1 MYARTTNMRIKAR
14 IVIYITNLL
23 LNISIEW
30 NALRYYWFEIKKK
43 LMDRKN
49 WFWKYYVNDSF
60 GIETYIII

>member
-1 MYARTTNMRIKAR
+1 MYARTNMRIKGR
-14 IVIYITNLL
+14 WICNLYNKFIIKHFYRMKRFTVL
-23 LNISIEW
+23 LIW
-30 NALRYYWFEIKKK
+30 IKKK

>member
-1 MYARTTNMRIKAR
+1 MYARTNMRIKGR
-14 IVIYITNLL
+14 FIIKHFYRMKRFTVLL
-23 LNISIEW
+23 IW
-30 NALRYYWFEIKKK
+30 IKKK

>member
-1 MYARTTNMRIKAR
+1 MKRFT
-14 IVIYITNLL
+14 VLL
-23 LNISIEW
+23 IW
-30 NALRYYWFEIKKK
+30 IKKK